1 MSDIRRHSPSSL
13 MRFFESPFESLIY
26 KYLREVDKDAV
37 KEDQEDPF
45 MQVASKKGDQ
55 HEMDLFHDLSSE
67 MSSRIILDG
76 DQEDMI
82 DATKE
87 AMKEGV
93 ELIYQAALGDKHFF
107 GRADFLHKIEGKSD
121 FGDYAYEIWDAKL
134 ANKSRPKFLIQ
145 LCCYSEMLSELQGTL
160 TDTCVLIYGNKEK
173 ERFQV
178 KDFFVFYKAIRKQFL
193 VFQNSNITSDL
204 PDPDIYRNWGRFS
217 EHAKKTLEERDH
229 LFQVA
234 NIKHSQIIKLN
245 EAGINT
251 LKELATSDIKVHN
264 LDKRVLE
271 RLKMQATMQNKA
283 KESGEIPFSL
293 LSNVEIGLGLSSL
306 PPKSKLDLYF
316 DIESNP
322 LLTKIPLHY
331 LWGAAHEDNAEGF
344 DCWWAHSEE
353 EMKTAFEDF
362 IDWTYARWR
371 QDDTMHVYH
380 YGQFEITAIRE
391 LMGHFGTRE
400 REVDNL
406 LRNEVFVDLYR
417 VVKQSLCIG
426 AEGYGLKAIEPLFRE
441 ERDNEVSSGQDSTV
455 VYEVWS
461 SERGDTKDHTDSE
474 YLKEIWDYN
483 KDDCVSLIYLSDW
496 LRVIQEKEGISYFFR
511 VSKEREV
518 ERIDASNLLDE
529 LVSGLSEQEKKPHA
543 RILANLCL
551 YHKRENKPAYWR
563 LFDRLESTDEELVDD
578 LDCLGD
584 LVATGEI
591 EEITTKS
598 SAYTFSFDP
607 NQETKIK
614 RGDSVRVKQDTNI
627 NVTVYEM
634 NSNDG
639 NIKLKSTKELPSH
652 LSLIPL
658 NVVPARPI
666 DTSIQE
672 IAENYL
678 KTGKLNKCLDNF
690 LSKDLPNLKK
700 EGNVNLSEWGSNTL
714 EAAIKISS
722 SLDGGYL
729 CMQGPP
735 GTGKTYVGSRVISS
749 LVNQGYKIGIA
760 SNSHKAINNI
770 LEKVINVMDEDGIS
784 GDIARI
790 HSGQDELYDNSRIQ
804 LFKNVG
810 QAELTDEI
818 KIVAGV
824 AWTFANDKMESE
836 LDYLLIDEAGQV
848 SLANMVGMSKCC
860 KNIILMGD
868 QMQLSQPTQ
877 GVHPEDSGVSCL
889 DYLLG
894 EFSTVPADK
903 GLLLPDTYR
912 LNSDICNFIS
922 SRVYDGRLQSV
933 DVANSRKIQISKAN
947 LEKESGI
954 CYLPVQHEGN
964 EQSSPEEVEA
974 IEELVVNLLKGKKT
988 DEEGNESSMTPRD
1001 ILIVSPYNHQ
1011 IRLLQEAMGSS
1022 FEVGTVDK
1030 FQGREAPIVI
1040 ISMAASDLE
1049 SAPRGADF
1057 LLERNRLNVAL
1068 SRAQT
1073 LAILVASPNLNQPI
1087 ANSSKEMSL
1096 VNFYMDL
1103 VDYAVH

>member
-1 MSDIRRHSPSSL
+1 M
-13 MRFFESPFESLIY
+13 
-26 KYLREVDKDAV
+26 
-37 KEDQEDPF
+37 
-45 MQVASKKGDQ
+45 
-55 HEMDLFHDLSSE
+55 
-67 MSSRIILDG
+67 
-76 DQEDMI
+76 
-82 DATKE
+82 
-87 AMKEGV
+87 
-93 ELIYQAALGDKHFF
+93 
-107 GRADFLHKIEGKSD
+107 
-121 FGDYAYEIWDAKL
+121 
-134 ANKSRPKFLIQ
+134 
-145 LCCYSEMLSELQGTL
+145 
-160 TDTCVLIYGNKEK
+160 
-173 ERFQV
+173 
-178 KDFFVFYKAIRKQFL
+178 
-193 VFQNSNITSDL
+193 
-204 PDPDIYRNWGRFS
+204 
-217 EHAKKTLEERDH
+217 
-229 LFQVA
+229 
-234 NIKHSQIIKLN
+234 
-245 EAGINT
+245 
-251 LKELATSDIKVHN
+251 
-264 LDKRVLE
+264 
-271 RLKMQATMQNKA
+271 
-283 KESGEIPFSL
+283 
-293 LSNVEIGLGLSSL
+293 
-306 PPKSKLDLYF
+306 
-316 DIESNP
+316 
-322 LLTKIPLHY
+322 
-331 LWGAAHEDNAEGF
+331 
-344 DCWWAHSEE
+344 
-353 EMKTAFEDF
+353 
-362 IDWTYARWR
+362 
-371 QDDTMHVYH
+371 
-380 YGQFEITAIRE
+380 
-391 LMGHFGTRE
+391 
-400 REVDNL
+400 
-406 LRNEVFVDLYR
+406 FVDLYR

-461 SERGDTKDHTDSE
+461 SERGETKDHTDSE

-483 KDDCVSLIYLSDW
+483 KDDCVSLISLSDW

-511 VSKEREV
+511 ASKEREV

-529 LVSGLSEQEKKPHA
+529 LVSDLSEKDDKPHA

-551 YHKRENKPAYWR
+551 YHKRESKPAYWR

-584 LVATGEI
+584 LVTTGEI

-598 SAYTFSFDP
+598 LAYTFSFDP

-614 RGDSVRVKQDTNI
+614 RGDSVRIKQDTNI
-627 NVTVYEM
+627 NVTIHEM

-639 NIKLKSTKELPSH
+639 SIKLKSTKELPTH

-658 NVVPARPI
+658 NVVLAKPI

-690 LSKDLPNLKK
+690 LSKDRPNLKK
-700 EGNVNLSEWGSNTL
+700 DGDTNLSKWGSNTL
-714 EAAIKISS
+714 EAAIEISS

-790 HSGQDELYDNSRIQ
+790 HNGQDELYDNSRIQ
-804 LFKNVG
+804 LFKNIG
-810 QAELTDEI
+810 QAELSDEI

-824 AWTFANDKMESE
+824 AWTFANDKMERE

-933 DVANSRKIQISKAN
+933 GVANSRKIQISKAN

-964 EQSSPEEVEA
+964 EQSSAEEVEA
-974 IEELVVNLLKGKKT
+974 IEKLVVNLLKGKKT
-988 DEEGNESSMTPRD
+988 DEEGNESSITPKD

-1030 FQGREAPIVI
+1030 FQGREAPIVL

-1103 VDYAVH
+1103 VNYAIH